1 MVPRAELASRHCIR
15 HLVNHRLEC
24 QAVGLGAW
32 GTFPLTPSNKKG
44 EECQEVT
51 QQFGKTLPQT
61 LREEK
66 QRTHVTHIH
75 NSLLPSAALV
85 AAAVFAIGVEN
96 EFSADAFQKL

>member
-1 MVPRAELASRHCIR
+1 MFQVLRIIIGGVVTRF
-15 HLVNHRLEC
+15 VNL
-24 QAVGLGAW
+24 
-32 GTFPLTPSNKKG
+32 PLTPSNKKG

-85 AAAVFAIGVEN
+85 AAAVFAIGVED